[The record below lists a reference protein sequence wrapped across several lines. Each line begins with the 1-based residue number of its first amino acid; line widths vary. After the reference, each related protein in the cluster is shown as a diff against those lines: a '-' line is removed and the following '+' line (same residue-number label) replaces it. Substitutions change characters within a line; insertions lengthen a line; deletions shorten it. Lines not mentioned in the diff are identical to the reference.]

1 MDMRFLQLGD
11 DPELRAPHLR
21 PLLDLLRRQSRI
33 ILDSFGVFLGL
44 SILCHIAIFGFIAAQ
59 GGPSVPSG
67 TDVLRSNIN
76 AFAQA
81 LMEREREFVDVP
93 SGTDPSVRNSLA
105 DQVET
110 ISSLLRFDRTI
121 SDRGKMD
128 FFRSLIEAAEVV
140 PDESADLPFASD
152 PSSSL
157 IKVLEDR
164 EKLGSPSGNAFFITR
179 NPVDDTFEVDS
190 LDQGAMEKIEQMN
203 GADGSSANAV
213 GRYGPSSVPTEYLL
227 KKSPYA
233 AISARGP
240 RLFTVFRGFPEIAE
254 EGPTTS
260 PAPETDEMPYR
271 AARQDSSASFV
282 FLVPRPATM
291 VDASGKTVLH
301 LSPEERARVLDDLMA
316 LKEPEQLKAF
326 KVRYLDVYDPDLGD
340 LAVLTREFF
349 YSNLN
354 GIFVLT
360 NLVASTFDKIEGIYF
375 RRAVYD
381 SFAAY
386 GRRLYDTR
394 TGVVL
399 YLNLASAYDF
409 ERRALS
415 ALYENRAYVQRAL
428 AENEGHFEANQL
440 RLKAFVLDKLYR
452 EVVDLNGTVGVSF
465 GDLSALYLRRQEEI
479 YRHVSELGG
488 EARNRALWLWGRLRW
503 ELGDIDSAVALW
515 KRADTSYPLP
525 SRAFRTIREKIDRYD
540 STKITVSAGF
550 SHDVNEWLMAENAQ
564 DRQVLLERH
573 LKYKT
578 WAKRAERP

>member
-11 DPELRAPHLR
+11 DPEVRTPHLR
-21 PLLDLLRRQSRI
+21 PLLDLLRRKSRT
-33 ILDSFGVFLGL
+33 ILDSFGVFIGL
-44 SILCHIAIFGFIAAQ
+44 SILCHIVIFGFIAAQ

-81 LMEREREFVDVP
+81 LMEREREFADVP
-93 SGTDPSVRNSLA
+93 SSTDPSAQNSFA
-105 DQVET
+105 DQAET
-110 ISSLLRFDRTI
+110 ISSLLRFDKTI

-128 FFRSLIEAAEVV
+128 FFRSLLEAAEAV

-157 IKVLEDR
+157 AKVLDDR

-190 LDQGAMEKIEQMN
+190 LDQGALEKIEQMN
-203 GADGSSANAV
+203 GADGSSANAA
-213 GRYGPSSVPTEYLL
+213 GRYGPASVPTEYFL

-240 RLFTVFRGFPEIAE
+240 RLFTVFRGFPEVAE

-260 PAPETDEMPYR
+260 PPPGTDEIPSR
-271 AARQDSSASFV
+271 GPRQDPPASFV
-282 FLVPRPATM
+282 FLVARPATR
-291 VDASGKTVLH
+291 VDANGKTVLR
-301 LSPEERARVLDDLMA
+301 LSPEDRARVLDDLMA
-316 LKEPEQLKAF
+316 LKEPEQLEAF

-340 LAVLTREFF
+340 LAIFTREFF

-354 GIFVLT
+354 SIFVLT
-360 NLVASTFDKIEGIYF
+360 NLVASTFDVIEGIYF

-381 SFAAY
+381 SFATY

-394 TGVVL
+394 TGVEL

-428 AENEGHFEANQL
+428 AENDGYSEPNQL

-452 EVVDLNGTVGVSF
+452 EVVDLNGTLGVSF

-515 KRADTSYPLP
+515 KRADMSYPLP
-525 SRAFRTIREKIDRYD
+525 SRAFRMIREKIDRYD
-540 STKITVSAGF
+540 STKITGSAGF
-550 SHDVNEWLMAENAQ
+550 SHEVNEWLMAENTLN
-564 DRQVLLERH
+564 RQNLLDRH
-573 LKYKT
+573 LKFRT
-578 WAKRAERP
+578 WAKRAD